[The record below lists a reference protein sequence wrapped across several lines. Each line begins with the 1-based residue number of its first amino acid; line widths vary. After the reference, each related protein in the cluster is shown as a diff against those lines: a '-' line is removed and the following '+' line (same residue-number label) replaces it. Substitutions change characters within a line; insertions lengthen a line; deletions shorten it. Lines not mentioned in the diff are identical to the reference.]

1 MDYEQ
6 LEEKILIYF
15 KKKKEELKYK
25 QIISR
30 KILKLLA
37 LLFDLNKSFLNCISN
52 KLLYFFM
59 FVGRDDKCTK
69 FLVHILK
76 DNRMLLISLCPTNI
90 ERNQSLPEKSM
101 IISNDSESIEFFSL
115 QSYNNLKNA

>member
-1 MDYEQ
+1 
-6 LEEKILIYF
+6 
-15 KKKKEELKYK
+15 
-25 QIISR
+25 
-30 KILKLLA
+30 
-37 LLFDLNKSFLNCISN
+37 
-52 KLLYFFM
+52 M

-115 QSYNNLKNA
+115 QKYNNLKKCLKRIIKQEKRNMLKW